1 MGRDLVGLR
10 VSFVKN
16 AEVIT
21 GIIVKVLE
29 RSVIIEISQEDADKI
44 ESPST
49 LTVVN
54 HNYYKFLQK

>member
-1 MGRDLVGLR
+1 MGLR

-16 AEVIT
+16 TEVIM
-21 GIIVKVLE
+21 GNIVKVLE
-29 RSVIIEISQEDADKI
+29 RSAIIEISQDDADKI

-54 HNYYKFLQK
+54 HNNYKILPSS